1 MALIEHDEEQLR
13 RLLGCG
19 GAAIPL
25 KVIELYERVQ
35 RFTHR
40 VRLGPMSL
48 ETLALICLMA
58 KADDPKADLNPW
70 ASIHE
75 GTPIVHLPPGGQR
88 KEGIFKGIAEGGLL
102 MVHLNGDGTS
112 IEVPQAEC
120 KAKG

>member
-1 MALIEHDEEQLR
+1 MTI
-13 RLLGCG
+13 
-19 GAAIPL
+19 
-25 KVIELYERVQ
+25 Q
-35 RFTHR
+35 RFHVGKRLSDMVVHR
-40 VRLGPMSL
+40 GAGTVY
-48 ETLALICLMA
+48 LAGQV
-58 KADDPKADLNPW
+58 ADDPKADLNPW